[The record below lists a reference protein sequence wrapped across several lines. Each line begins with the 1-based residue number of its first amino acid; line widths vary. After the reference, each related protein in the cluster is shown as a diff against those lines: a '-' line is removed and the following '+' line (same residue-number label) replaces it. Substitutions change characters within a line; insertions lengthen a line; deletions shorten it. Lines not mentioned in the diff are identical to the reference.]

1 MGGWGLL
8 HSTFLPMR
16 KLRLL
21 LVIRLI
27 QDYMT
32 EPVFRPR
39 SLPWYFHGISIIT
52 WHSQKRLENTQ
63 CHYKAGYDSYTLTWT
78 SDCCL
83 FFVFSSSL
91 LCERIPLMKMST
103 MQKTLKGKNLMN
115 SFLEEH
121 TYSLSQ
127 HSANDQK
134 FSTHPLSNFKNVSV
148 LGGWCS
154 PAPLVLWPS
163 TRAHLEV
170 PGRILGLGL
179 LQEAETLREQR
190 RRHSHPQLLVCGDW
204 TQQWPG
210 DH

>member
-1 MGGWGLL
+1 
-8 HSTFLPMR
+8 MR

-21 LVIRLI
+21 LVICLT

-39 SLPWYFHGISIIT
+39 SLQWYFHGILIIT
-52 WHSQKRLENTQ
+52 RHSQKCLENTQ
-63 CHYKAGYDSYTLTWT
+63 CHYNARYDSYTLTWT
-78 SDCCL
+78 SDCGL
-83 FFVFSSSL
+83 LFVFSSSL

-121 TYSLSQ
+121 AYSLSQ
-127 HSANDQK
+127 NSANDQK
-134 FSTHPLSNFKNVSV
+134 FSTHPLRNLKDVSI

-163 TRAHLEV
+163 TGAHLEV
-170 PGRILGLGL
+170 PGRMLGLGL
-179 LQEAETLREQR
+179 LQEAETLWEQGPHSQR
-190 RRHSHPQLLVCGDW
+190 RRHSHPRLLVCGDW
-204 TQQWPG
+204 TQQ
-210 DH
+210 